1 MTEGSQRW
9 TRMMKFEQNLEA
21 ARKQA
26 QEEKEEL
33 QLQEEERQ
41 ATYMEKIRKIQ
52 EMQLRQEEVFAEFLK
67 VRGLEQSQSSS
78 SSAKPRGLEE
88 SHKEKKEK
96 VELNTSPDKLNL
108 EKKPEETEKPLDA

>member
-1 MTEGSQRW
+1 MRSETRPIPMTEGSQRW

-41 ATYMEKIRKIQ
+41 ATYMEKIRKNSRNAAQ
-52 EMQLRQEEVFAEFLK
+52 ARRSLC
-67 VRGLEQSQSSS
+67 
-78 SSAKPRGLEE
+78 
-88 SHKEKKEK
+88 
-96 VELNTSPDKLNL
+96 
-108 EKKPEETEKPLDA
+108 

>member
-1 MTEGSQRW
+1 MRSETRPIPMTEGSQRW

-41 ATYMEKIRKIQ
+41 ATYMEKIRKK
-52 EMQLRQEEVFAEFLK
+52 FK
-67 VRGLEQSQSSS
+67 KCSS
-78 SSAKPRGLEE
+78 G
-88 SHKEKKEK
+88 KKK
-96 VELNTSPDKLNL
+96 SLLSF
-108 EKKPEETEKPLDA
+108 